1 MHLKMVALLF
11 LFCIGN
17 AGAQTALEP
26 IAAKVRA
33 QALFL
38 SATDSIISLNPSDKL
53 TPRLAYSIQR
63 TFAPDGT
70 FTVEWQDARYISVQ
84 TFKPDGTLIS
94 SNLNDQQTQTLFDV
108 KIDAQ
113 RTSMRTV
120 TTVNGKLKSDT
131 KTAMKPGVVLRDE
144 LQIIIPQA
152 WLYGIRDGLKL
163 QSFSQDGGMSG
174 DFQIVFK
181 TVADPTTLS
190 KKYTYPEE
198 FKNLLA
204 TNPSYL
210 VADMSLT
217 GFVSFFY
224 PHHFY
229 LVYLVMP
236 TGLELYAYFGE
247 DPAKALFQGV
257 VKS

>member
-1 MHLKMVALLF
+1 LFIVAT
-11 LFCIGN
+11 GS
-17 AGAQTALEP
+17 AVAQTALEP

-63 TFAPDGT
+63 TFAPDGS

-84 TFKPDGTLIS
+84 AFKSDGTLVS
-94 SNLNDQQTQTLFDV
+94 SNLNDQQTQMVFDV

-120 TTVNGKLKSDT
+120 TTANGKLKSDT
-131 KTAMKPGVVLRDE
+131 TTALKPGVVLRDE

-152 WLYGIRDGLKL
+152 WLYGIRDGLKV
-163 QSFSQDGGMSG
+163 QSLSQDGGMSG
-174 DFQIVFK
+174 DFQILFK
-181 TVADPTTLS
+181 TVTDPTSLS

-198 FKNLLA
+198 FKTLLA
-204 TNPSYL
+204 ANPSYL

-217 GFVSFFY
+217 GFVSLFY

-229 LVYLVMP
+229 LLYLVTP
-236 TGLELYAYFGE
+236 TGLELQAYFGE
-247 DPAKALFQGV
+247 DPAKAIFQSV